1 MDRSSV
7 VLVTGLSGAGK
18 TSSMAVLEDLGFHC
32 IDRLPVNLIDHIL
45 DDIHHERD
53 PRYKKLALSV
63 SSLDFKIFFEKFKN
77 SEVALKVLF
86 LDASK
91 EVLLNRY
98 HASNRHHPLLI
109 SELASS
115 LDEAIDA
122 EIEEFSKLKTYAT
135 IIIDTSTLSFSE
147 LKERLRRFF
156 TSEHNSNL
164 SITFVSFTYRHG
176 LPRDADII
184 FDMRSLKNPTPLEE
198 LVGKNG
204 EDNQVYYRQIE
215 DAKTKEY
222 LEKLIAFLDYSF
234 EQYYQQARHHLTVGI
249 GCTNGQFRSV
259 SVVKFLQNYY
269 AKKYKTFKSHRDMKE
284 IHND

>member
-1 MDRSSV
+1 MDRSAV

-18 TSSMAVLEDLGFHC
+18 TSSMAVLEDLGYHC

-98 HASNRHHPLLI
+98 HDNNRHHPLLI

-115 LDEAIDA
+115 LEEAIDA
-122 EIEEFSKLKTYAT
+122 EMAEFSKLKSFAT
-135 IIIDTSTLSFSE
+135 IIIDTSSLSFSQ

-156 TSEHNSNL
+156 TSESNSNL
-164 SITFVSFTYRHG
+164 SITFVSFTYRNG
-176 LPRDADII
+176 LPRDADLV
-184 FDMRSLKNPTPLEE
+184 FDIRSLKNPNKQEE
-198 LVGKNG
+198 LIGKSG
-204 EDNQVYYRQIE
+204 EDDRIYHRLIE
-215 DAKTKEY
+215 DEGNKEY
-222 LEKLIAFLDYSF
+222 LTKLTDFLDFSF
-234 EQYYQQARHHLTVGI
+234 EKYYDQARHHLTVGI

-259 SVVKFLQNYY
+259 AVVQYLNKIY
-269 AKKYKTFKSHRDMKE
+269 AKKYRTFVSHRDKKE
-284 IHND
+284 LEL